1 MGAPFL
7 ISTK

>member
-1 MGAPFL
+1 VGAPFL